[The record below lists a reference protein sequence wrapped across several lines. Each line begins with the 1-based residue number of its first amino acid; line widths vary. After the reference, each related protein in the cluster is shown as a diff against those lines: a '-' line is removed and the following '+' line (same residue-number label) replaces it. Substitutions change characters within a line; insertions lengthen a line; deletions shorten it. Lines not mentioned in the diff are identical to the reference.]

1 MSLSRDEFLRSL
13 PDAIGGADYVVAGDV
28 IEGHEAARSW
38 RIELAP
44 LPELRIGLLVLP
56 RQRVKITVWDCSA
69 AAVEAFLAR
78 LALYQR
84 RGGG

>member
-1 MSLSRDEFLRSL
+1 MSLSRAEFLRSL
-13 PDAIGGADYVVAGDV
+13 PDAIGRSDYVVAGDM
-28 IEGHEAARSW
+28 IEGHEAERNW

-56 RQRVKITVWDCSA
+56 RQRVKITVRDCSMA
-69 AAVEAFLAR
+69 AGQAFLDR
-78 LALYQR
+78 LALYLR

>member
-13 PDAIGGADYVVAGDV
+13 PDAIGHADYVVVGDV
-28 IEGHEAARSW
+28 IEGHDEQRNW

-44 LPELRIGLLVLP
+44 LPELHIGLLALP
-56 RQRVKITVWDCSA
+56 RQQVKIAVKDCSSA
-69 AAVEAFLAR
+69 AAEAFVDR
-78 LALYQR
+78 LALYLR